1 MQGYSQGPATNQT
14 DWLTDWHRGFGSHTV
29 TLAQEITGDH
39 RHQPFHL
46 EPWRWSAV
54 LLIVFPVQIMSDKTN
69 LTGWYRVSIVI
80 QSHQCWR
87 LRSLFPRDLNASC
100 WCNMLWDHLLSSP
113 ARQHTVLPPPSLPP
127 TDNYYNWLH
136 TACIPGKVKCKYFI
150 QSMDSFQKKTL
161 CAENMAWQ
169 YYYCMLIIG
178 LYSQY
183 SLLLTLICFLPALS
197 FLQFDCICREKNLN
211 LPAMTCLQLQYRYL
225 HLLRSVY
232 NIPCI

>member
-54 LLIVFPVQIMSDKTN
+54 LLIVFPVLFMSDKTN

-113 ARQHTVLPPPSLPP
+113 LQPGSTPSCPLPPSLP
-127 TDNYYNWLH
+127 
-136 TACIPGKVKCKYFI
+136 
-150 QSMDSFQKKTL
+150 
-161 CAENMAWQ
+161 
-169 YYYCMLIIG
+169 LIIIITDYTRLVSLG
-178 LYSQY
+178 KSSASISSNQWTHFKRRLCVQRIWHGSIIIAC
-183 SLLLTLICFLPALS
+183 LLLGSIVNTLFS
-197 FLQFDCICREKNLN
+197 
-211 LPAMTCLQLQYRYL
+211 
-225 HLLRSVY
+225 
-232 NIPCI
+232 